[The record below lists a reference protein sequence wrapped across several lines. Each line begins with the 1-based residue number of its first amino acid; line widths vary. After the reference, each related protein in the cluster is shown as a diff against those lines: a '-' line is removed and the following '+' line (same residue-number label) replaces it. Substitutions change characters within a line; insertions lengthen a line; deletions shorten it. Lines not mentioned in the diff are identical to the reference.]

1 MIFAHDRQLV
11 KPKDAER
18 YWDITPAT
26 TEKQPNNEFLPTKS
40 GYGHFELV

>member
-1 MIFAHDRQLV
+1 MGHTGEYMIFVHCRQLV

-26 TEKQPNNEFLPTKS
+26 TEKIVP
-40 GYGHFELV
+40 LVAHA